1 MSLQCFKK
9 SLWAVLLI
17 FVLSA
22 VLAGC
27 GGQDKSKQ
35 QAAAPKGEE
44 KIVLKFG
51 HIVNT
56 DNSWH
61 KAAEKFK
68 EIVETKSKGRVQV
81 NIYPNS
87 QLGSE
92 RATIEAIQLGS
103 VDMTITGETLQLWAP
118 KVGIMAAL
126 YMIRD
131 SDHLKKVVT
140 GPIGKEIENEI
151 IEKAG
156 LRPIAWF
163 ERGPRELTSNRPIRT
178 PEDLK
183 GFKIRIPE
191 VPLFLE
197 SWRALGANPVPM
209 AFSEIFTGLQQGTI
223 DGQENPYA
231 MIHTASLFEVQKYI
245 NKTDHVRTW
254 IYVVIGEKRFKS
266 LPPDIQQ
273 IILDAGKEMQE
284 YEHKLFL
291 QDEDRLYKDLQA
303 KGMQVVEVDKAA
315 FAAKVKDVVPTKF
328 PAYKDLYQRIIDTK

>member
-1 MSLQCFKK
+1 MSLQRIKK
-9 SLWAVLLI
+9 CLGAILAI
-17 FVLSA
+17 FIFSIALV
-22 VLAGC
+22 GC
-27 GGQDKSKQ
+27 GGQQ
-35 QAAAPKGEE
+35 QAAAPKSDE
-44 KIVLKFG
+44 KFVLKLG

-68 EIVETKSKGRVQV
+68 ESVEAKSKGRVTV
-81 NIYPNS
+81 NLFPNS

-92 RATIEAIQLGS
+92 RATIEAIQLGT
-103 VDMTITGETLQLWAP
+103 VDMTITGETLQNWAP
-118 KVGIMAAL
+118 KVGVMAAM

-131 SDHLKKVVT
+131 SEHMKKVVT
-140 GPIGKEIENEI
+140 GPVGKEIENEI
-151 IEKAG
+151 IEKVG

-163 ERGPRELTSNRPIRT
+163 ERGPRELTSNKPIKT
-178 PEDLK
+178 PDDLK

-191 VPLFLE
+191 VPLFIE
-197 SWRALGANPVPM
+197 SWRAMGASPTPM
-209 AFSEIFTGLQQGTI
+209 AFSEIFTGLQQGMI
-223 DGQENPYA
+223 NGQENPYA

-254 IYVVIGEKRFKS
+254 IYVVIGEKKFKS

-273 IILDAGKEMQE
+273 IITEAGNEMQE

-291 QDEDRLYKDLQA
+291 QDEERLYKELQA

-315 FAAKVKDVVPTKF
+315 FAAQVKDVVPTKF
-328 PAYKDLYQRIIDTK
+328 PAYKDLYQRIVDTK